1 MSKNISKKK
10 VVCFG
15 GGTGMPS
22 LLSGLKKNPWLE
34 ITAVVNMFDTGG
46 SSGELKDQFGILPP
60 GDVLKSLLALS
71 ENESFARRL
80 LQKRIQNPKST
91 IHTGGNILLLGLEKV
106 FNDYISAIDGLGQ
119 LLNIHGRVLPVTTE
133 SSTLQAVFTN
143 RATHNGETSID
154 IGVYEGFTVEELKL
168 NPQVPA
174 YPEVIYAIEQADCI
188 CIGPGSFYTSVLPN
202 FLPSGV
208 KEALSVTNCKV
219 IFICNLLTEGWGM
232 KDSNVQ
238 HITQTVEEYIGR
250 NVDSVI
256 TNSTVQTREVL
267 DNYSNERKAPIQIS
281 CDESFASK
289 LILADLWTNPNI
301 ARHDEDRLGYLVSSM
316 ILNI

>member
-1 MSKNISKKK
+1 MKTSISKKK

-71 ENESFARRL
+71 ENESFARKL

-106 FNDYISAIDGLGQ
+106 FDDYISAIDGLGQ
-119 LLNIHGRVLPVTTE
+119 LLNIKGRVLPVTTE
-133 SSTLQAVFTN
+133 ASTLKAVFTN
-143 RATHNGETSID
+143 NAIHNGETSID
-154 IGVYEGFTVEELKL
+154 IAVYEGFSVMELVL
-168 NPQVPA
+168 NPSVPA
-174 YPEVIYAIEQADCI
+174 YPEVLEAIRLADCI

-202 FLPSGV
+202 FLPLGV
-208 KEALSVTNCKV
+208 KEALSLSTGKV
-219 IFICNLLTEGWGM
+219 VFISNLLIEGWGM
-232 KDSNVQ
+232 KDFSIQQV
-238 HITQTVEEYIGR
+238 TQTVEKYIAR
-250 NVDSVI
+250 NVDYVI
-256 TNSTVQTREVL
+256 ANSTIQPRDIL
-267 DNYSNERKAPIQIS
+267 DRYSNERKAPIHVSQN
-281 CDESFASK
+281 ETFNSK

-301 ARHDEDRLGYLVSSM
+301 ARHDEDRLGYLVSSI
-316 ILNI
+316 ILDT